1 MPSEEFGLWKES
13 LLELQNGDICGPGTD
28 ESQPSNSHSI
38 QSWIWTTAPQAS
50 ALPED
55 PDLQATLQIEW
66 AKAQE
71 QAKHYEEEVELV
83 IEEM

>member
-1 MPSEEFGLWKES
+1 M
-13 LLELQNGDICGPGTD
+13 
-28 ESQPSNSHSI
+28 
-38 QSWIWTTAPQAS
+38 TAPQAS

-83 IEEM
+83 IEEMRGTLSFLEWKAEEWLVIFHSFPYLRCFSH